1 MFEWKKNKWSLS
13 LGLELLLK
21 LFFFFEIQIQLEIHK
36 LILKFPIK
44 LSITDLVVTP
54 NVSIPD
60 HLSTTEQTVYTVKLG
75 IKHSLVYS
83 YEIQVSL
90 KEWYYNIHI

>member
-1 MFEWKKNKWSLS
+1 MKFIPRFRTFTKII
-13 LGLELLLK
+13 
-21 LFFFFEIQIQLEIHK
+21 FFYEIQIQLEIHK

-44 LSITDLVVTP
+44 LSIADLVVTP

-60 HLSTTEQTVYTVKLG
+60 HILSTTEQTLYTVKLG